1 MGSIRGH
8 FEWDDDSLA
17 PGHRK
22 DGGLHQN
29 LFDDEGNLRGHARFV
44 PDDEQGEDSEPIVV
58 TEQVYIT
65 TERRDRDAD
74 REARDELIR
83 DVVVLLFVGIEKAG
97 PHVQRWW
104 QEKGR
109 PSMEARLEGRR
120 LRRDDRRRRRQE
132 LKAVKH
138 EVLEPTVV
146 EASIEVAERE
156 SAGQAPPMSAAEAQA
171 RLIAAA
177 AARAFSEHQ
186 MNLVHEARIVGDLGI
201 DEIQQRLAEL
211 PPDRLQQLVATLM
224 SDPRLLTEDNLA
236 SLASFVG
243 RGEL

>member
-1 MGSIRGH
+1 MSSIRGH

-17 PGHRK
+17 PGQRK

-29 LFDDEGNLRGHARFV
+29 LFDDQGNLRGHARFI
-44 PDDEQGEDSEPIVV
+44 PDDEHEESEPIVV

-74 REARDELIR
+74 REARDELIQ
-83 DVVVLLFVGIEKAG
+83 DVVMLLLVGIERAR

-109 PSMEARLEGRR
+109 PSMEARLEQRR
-120 LRRDDRRRRRQE
+120 LRREDRRRRKEEPTATKQQ
-132 LKAVKH
+132 
-138 EVLEPTVV
+138 VLEPTVV
-146 EASIEVAERE
+146 EPSIEVAEGE
-156 SAGQAPPMSAAEAQA
+156 GATHAPAMSAAEAQA

-201 DEIQQRLAEL
+201 DEIQQRLSEL
-211 PPDRLQQLVATLM
+211 PPERLQQLVATLM

-236 SLASFVG
+236 SLASVVG